1 VGTRINR
8 PGTSRVTTAGRR
20 LAVRSYG
27 IQARESLERE
37 RDGGT
42 VAALL
47 CFRHV
52 VARAQLTRTRTDR
65 CPVRDDG
72 GMVDKRAGGEGKPPP
87 TCCRAC
93 GGGGEGGE
101 GDRPPH
107 GTSNL
112 PSSPEA

>member
-1 VGTRINR
+1 MRGVATGGNVEGGSGWVHGSI

-47 CFRHV
+47 YCRHV

-65 CPVRDDG
+65 CRT
-72 GMVDKRAGGEGKPPP
+72 R
-87 TCCRAC
+87 
-93 GGGGEGGE
+93 
-101 GDRPPH
+101 
-107 GTSNL
+107 
-112 PSSPEA
+112 